1 MVRVSRWPVREAIL
15 AYLKLM
21 KDSALEN
28 HKTSMLMWSSL
39 SAFGGKVK
47 APVLPE
53 ILR

>member
-1 MVRVSRWPVREAIL
+1 MREAIL

-21 KDSALEN
+21 QESAAEN

-47 APVLPE
+47 APEIPK
-53 ILR
+53 ILRT